1 MLAFYGILII
11 GLVLF
16 AIMSKK
22 LSAIVA
28 MISIPLIIGL
38 IAGIGTQLPEYITS
52 GILGI
57 APIGVMFIFAIL
69 FFGILRD
76 AGTFE
81 PFIKMA
87 LQFAKND
94 PARVAVS
101 AALIAMLVHLDGS
114 GASTFLITIPA
125 FIPIFDKLQMKR
137 STLACIVAL
146 SAGTMNI
153 LPWGGPT
160 IRAASSLDLS
170 LSDLFTPLL
179 IPVLIGLISVLIIS
193 YWSQVNNF

>member
-76 AGTFE
+76 A
-81 PFIKMA
+81 
-87 LQFAKND
+87 
-94 PARVAVS
+94 
-101 AALIAMLVHLDGS
+101 
-114 GASTFLITIPA
+114 
-125 FIPIFDKLQMKR
+125 
-137 STLACIVAL
+137 
-146 SAGTMNI
+146 
-153 LPWGGPT
+153 
-160 IRAASSLDLS
+160 
-170 LSDLFTPLL
+170 
-179 IPVLIGLISVLIIS
+179 
-193 YWSQVNNF
+193 